1 MTTYHVLNENTL
13 GYVDATMPEVFGV
26 LAGKLQLGGHDWISG
41 PVSIAKND
49 VLRSATLEDFAFF
62 RVDPTSHIN

>member
-1 MTTYHVLNENTL
+1 
-13 GYVDATMPEVFGV
+13 MPKVFGV

-62 RVDPTSHIN
+62 RVDPTSPFRYTQVPTGNEVSYEVHS